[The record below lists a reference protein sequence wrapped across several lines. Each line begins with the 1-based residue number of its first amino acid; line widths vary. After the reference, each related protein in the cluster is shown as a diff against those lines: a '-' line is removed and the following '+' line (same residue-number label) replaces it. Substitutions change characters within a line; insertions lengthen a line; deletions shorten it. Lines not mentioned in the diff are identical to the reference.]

1 MTNPLIGAP
10 LLRITYQQAKQ
21 IRMLAQNPPML
32 ARYIKGVLISADDVR
47 TLRAVAARNIIIKLE
62 CPGQRTYQGRVQQL
76 LRRLVPIPATQF
88 WFLPTTMT
96 GPLRQSG
103 SD

>member
-1 MTNPLIGAP
+1 MLIRNPA
-10 LLRITYQQAKQ
+10 
-21 IRMLAQNPPML
+21 MLE
-32 ARYIKGVLISADDVR
+32 RYIKGVLITADDVR

-62 CPGQRTYQGRVQQL
+62 CPGHPTYQGRVQHL
-76 LRRLVPIPATQF
+76 LKRLVPVPATEF

-103 SD
+103 AAD